1 MQATHEQTSCNRRI
15 RWRRGSRGVS
25 VKPLRKRIKND
36 SIYLV
41 ALFFV
46 KVLRLLPRS
55 AALSVMRR
63 LAVWVFYLARKEREK
78 TVRHLTWAFGQE
90 KRPEEIRA
98 LARSVFRHFGAAVAD
113 AIRVPL
119 LSPDQLAQLVRVQGE
134 EHLSAAM
141 AAGRGVIILTGHFGN
156 WELLASWIS
165 RRGYPLKVVGRSAYD
180 PRLDRMIVA
189 GREQAGYTNIARGKA
204 TREIVRTL
212 LQNQCLGLLIDQDT
226 QVEGVF
232 VDFFN
237 RPAHTAIGPAVL
249 SKKFGAP
256 VIPSFIY
263 LLPDDTYQIVFF
275 PAIKWAD
282 GDGISKDWTAP
293 VQQCSNVIE
302 SMIRRHPEQ
311 WVWMHERWKKKPQAA
326 EEA

>member
-1 MQATHEQTSCNRRI
+1 MGLFSNGGVI
-15 RWRRGSRGVS
+15 DRGSRGVI
-25 VKPLRKRIKND
+25 VKPLPKRIKND
-36 SIYLV
+36 LIYLL

-46 KVLRLLPRS
+46 KVLRLMPRS

-63 LAVWVFYLARKEREK
+63 LGVWVFYLARKEREK
-78 TVRHLTWAFGQE
+78 TVRHLTWAFGNE
-90 KRPEEIRA
+90 KRLEEITA
-98 LARSVFRHFGAAVAD
+98 LARSVFRHFGAALAD

-134 EHLSAAM
+134 EHLSAAL
-141 AAGRGVIILTGHFGN
+141 AAGRGAIILTAHFGN

-204 TREIVRTL
+204 TREIVRAL
-212 LQNQCLGLLIDQDT
+212 HQNQCLGLLIDQDT

-232 VDFFN
+232 VDFFH

-249 SKKFGAP
+249 SKKFGAA
-256 VIPSFIY
+256 VIPSFIH
-263 LLPDDTYQIVFF
+263 LLPDDTYQIDFF

-282 GDGISKDWTAP
+282 GDGVSADWTAP
-293 VQQCSNVIE
+293 VQQCSDVIE
-302 SMIRRHPEQ
+302 GMIRRPPEQ
-311 WVWMHERWKKKPQAA
+311 WVWMHDRGKKKPRAA
-326 EEA
+326 NEL

>member
-1 MQATHEQTSCNRRI
+1 
-15 RWRRGSRGVS
+15 

-63 LAVWVFYLARKEREK
+63 LGGWVFHLARKEREK
-78 TVRHLTWAFGQE
+78 TVRHLTWAFGKE
-90 KRPEEIRA
+90 KRPEEIMA

-113 AIRVPL
+113 AVRVPL
-119 LSPDQLAQLVRVQGE
+119 LSPDQLTRLVRVQGE
-134 EHLSAAM
+134 EHLSAAL
-141 AAGRGVIILTGHFGN
+141 AAGRGAIILTAHFGN

-189 GREQAGYTNIARGKA
+189 GRQQAGYTNIARGKA

-212 LQNQCLGLLIDQDT
+212 HQNQCLGLLIDQDT

-249 SKKFGAP
+249 SKKFGAA
-256 VIPSFIY
+256 VIPSFIH
-263 LLPDDTYQIVFF
+263 LLPDDTYQIEFF

-282 GDGISKDWTAP
+282 GEGVSTDWTAP

-302 SMIRRHPEQ
+302 DMIRRHPEQ
-311 WVWMHERWKKKPQAA
+311 WVWMHERWKKTPYAA
-326 EEA
+326 KGV